1 MATQEQEGR
10 IRIKAMCLFVHDGKI
25 LVQKGYDKVKGEY
38 FYRVLGGSLNFFE
51 KIEEGLR
58 REIRE
63 ELKSE
68 LDNLAL
74 LDVVENLFVYE
85 GNKGHEIVFL
95 YSGDLSRK
103 ELYGQNT
110 IHVIEKTYEID
121 VEWVPIEK
129 VLNKEIPLYPAL
141 DWSRFLK
148 SSRP

>member
-1 MATQEQEGR
+1 
-10 IRIKAMCLFVHDGKI
+10 MCLFVHDGKI